1 MNSAGSLP
9 IGLLHP
15 VQFLKEELAP
25 YPGRLNLVLR
35 VLLSSTVV
43 IVTSLTLEVPILML
57 SLLVVLAVTQ
67 SNLLVSRL
75 VGVLAIIAV
84 TLAVGI
90 TILLYKFT
98 YDYPLLRILAASALF
113 YGSVYMM
120 RAATLGPV
128 FFIIAIVVIFG
139 QTFVDQTEYA
149 ELLVRALLWVWVA
162 IAYPVMVG
170 LVINT
175 ILLPVE
181 PQDQF
186 KAELHRQL
194 QAIDARLAFLLGGP
208 GKPPAPITLPEVQ
221 KGALTLQKLLKF
233 ATMRDKRYKAEQA
246 RYLATVATVSRLNYA
261 ASDLPQELSP
271 QEPALVDALGELRRA
286 CGELDSAIANDRP
299 FVLAGETTAST
310 TEVYDSAIE
319 PIVEMEDALQA
330 LSDYDQHPPPAPA
343 KSAKLAML
351 VPDAFTNPVYHQFA
365 LKTLLATLITYI
377 FYTAADWQGI
387 HTCMLTIIILAQSSF
402 GAVARKAWLRIF
414 GAVVGSLIALF
425 MIVFVIPHID
435 GLVGVLM
442 MTLPVIAVSSWMMG
456 GSERISYAGFQILVT
471 FGLALLMDFGPTMN
485 LTEVRD
491 RMIGVLLGVV
501 VYTVVSALLW
511 PESEGQSARNALA
524 ELLKAIGKLLAPV
537 HKQVASAAP
546 TAVAQQQLAVMTKLG
561 DSESILARVA
571 LEPRLRESE
580 HEEPT
585 LKLQTTLA
593 QARSLAIAVGN
604 LQRELVAHRDDL
616 PAEVR
621 ESVES
626 VQEQVMAALD
636 AYAEGLRGDACQSP
650 VTIPLDALEQSFA
663 NAATAVPEICKSAI
677 LSATENVVLQ
687 LTKLPSWSE
696 MAAKPTNMELSAS
709 HA

>member
-1 MNSAGSLP
+1 MNSPGSPP

-43 IVTSLTLEVPILML
+43 IVTSLTLEVPLLML
-57 SLLVVLAVTQ
+57 SLLAVLAVTQ
-67 SNLLVSRL
+67 SNLLLSRL
-75 VGVLAIIAV
+75 VGALAIIAV

-128 FFIIAIVVIFG
+128 FFIIALVVIFG

-186 KAELHRQL
+186 KAEIHRQL
-194 QAIDARLAFLLGGP
+194 QAIDARLAWLLGEA
-208 GKPPAPITLPEVQ
+208 GKPPAPITLLEVQ
-221 KGALTLQKLLKF
+221 KGALTLQRLLKF

-299 FVLAGETTAST
+299 FALAGESTAST
-310 TEVYDSAIE
+310 TEGHDIAIE
-319 PIVEMEDALQA
+319 AIVEMEDALQA
-330 LSDYDQHPPPAPA
+330 LSDYDQHPAPAPA
-343 KSAKLAML
+343 KGAKLPML
-351 VPDAFTNPVYHQFA
+351 VPDAFTNPVYNQFA

-387 HTCMLTIIILAQSSF
+387 HTCMLTCIILAQSSF

-414 GAVVGSLIALF
+414 GAVMGSLIALF

-456 GSERISYAGFQILVT
+456 GSERIAYAGFQIMVT

-501 VYTVVSALLW
+501 VYTLVSVLLW
-511 PESEGQSARNALA
+511 PEREGRSARNALA
-524 ELLKAIGKLLAPV
+524 ELLKAIGKLLEPI

-580 HEEPT
+580 HEELT

-604 LQRELVAHRDDL
+604 LQRELVVHRDDL

-650 VTIPLDALEQSFA
+650 ATTPLDALEQSFA
-663 NAATAVPEICKSAI
+663 NAATAVPEIRKSAI
-677 LSATENVVLQ
+677 LSALENVVLQ

-696 MAAKPTNMELSAS
+696 TAAEPTNMELSAS